1 MAAQTGTGP
10 VKILW
15 DDGFMFI
22 FSFTGVDGSTT
33 LNCGFPHQVISVA
46 QQAGTQTQVS
56 PIQQQ
61 ITQMQFQVAAD
72 PSTWI
77 ETIKTAAR
85 SATQPIQQ
93 VITYDDTITSNY
105 TQTLVS
111 GSPAAPTPGQN
122 YVLQLLYSV
131 TG

>member
-1 MAAQTGTGP
+1 MAAQTGKGP
-10 VKILW
+10 FTILW

-22 FSFTGVDGSTT
+22 FSFTGVDGST

-46 QQAGTQTQVS
+46 QQSGTQTQVT

-85 SATQPIQQ
+85 SATQPTQQ
-93 VITYDDTITSNY
+93 TITYDDTISSQY
-105 TQTLVS
+105 TTTLVS
-111 GSPAAPTPGQN
+111 GNPPAPTVGQN
-122 YVLQLLYSV
+122 FTLQLLYSV

>member
-1 MAAQTGTGP
+1 MAAQTGNGP
-10 VKILW
+10 FTILW

-22 FSFTGVDGSTT
+22 FSFTGADGSTT

-61 ITQMQFQVAAD
+61 IIQMQFQVAAD

-85 SATQPIQQ
+85 SATQPTQQ
-93 VITYDDTITSNY
+93 AITYDDTISSQY
-105 TQTLVS
+105 TTTLVS
-111 GSPAAPTPGQN
+111 GNPPGPTPGKN
-122 YVLQLLYSV
+122 FTLQLLYSV